1 MKKRDKR
8 AGGGFKAMRILQ
20 ILHDDERGGVQKLAG
35 MIEQGLRSHRF
46 AVETA
51 YLYPRAGLPS
61 YAKLACT
68 LRMARRIWRGG
79 FDTLVAYQSTAS
91 ILVGIVGWLAGCRLR
106 VVHQTSTPSATPRL
120 LLALDK
126 LAGTLGFYS
135 ANIVNSAATWAEF
148 ARYPARYRRSLI
160 LIEHGLDVPVPTAS
174 REATRRRFGLPQSQP
189 ILLNV
194 GRLTAQKNQDVLIR
208 ALACLPQAHLV
219 LAGAGG
225 KDDSFHAFAVTLG
238 VEDRLHR
245 LGALP
250 ADDIAD
256 LYAAADLFVF
266 PSTWETFGLAAVEAG
281 MTGLPMVVADL
292 PVLREVLRAD
302 GSEPVAFVASD
313 DVEGWITAIGRAL
326 TQATPSLPNSSALA
340 RTLSA
345 KYSRQRMI
353 ESYLSLFEAHRRIE
367 RRELNELQ
375 PAAEKAQ
382 P

>member
-1 MKKRDKR
+1 
-8 AGGGFKAMRILQ
+8 MRILQ

-35 MIEQGLRSHRF
+35 MLEQGLRSHRF

-51 YLYPRAGLPS
+51 YLYPCADLPL
-61 YAKLACT
+61 YVKLICT
-68 LRMARRIWRGG
+68 LRMARRIWRGDV
-79 FDTLVAYQSTAS
+79 DTLVAYQSTAS
-91 ILVGIVGWLAGCRLR
+91 VLVGIVGWLAGCRLR
-106 VVHQTSTPSATPRL
+106 IVHQTSTPGATPRPL
-120 LLALDK
+120 RILDR
-126 LAGTLGFYS
+126 LAGTLGLYS

-174 REATRRRFGLPQSQP
+174 REATRRRFGLPPAQP
-189 ILLNV
+189 LLLNV

-219 LAGAGG
+219 LAGAGAR
-225 KDDSFHAFAVTLG
+225 DDSFEALAATLG
-238 VEDRLHR
+238 VDDRLHR

-250 ADDIAD
+250 AEDIAD

-281 MTGLPMVVADL
+281 MAGLPMVVADL

-302 GSEPVAFVASD
+302 GSEPVVFVAPD
-313 DVEGWITAIGRAL
+313 DVEGWISAIGRAL
-326 TQATPSLPNSSALA
+326 TPATPASRGTAAFARAL
-340 RTLSA
+340 TA

-367 RRELNELQ
+367 RSKLHELH

>member
-1 MKKRDKR
+1 
-8 AGGGFKAMRILQ
+8 MRILQ
-20 ILHDDERGGVQKLAG
+20 ILHDDERGGVQTLAA
-35 MIEQGLRSHRF
+35 MIEQGLKSHRF

-51 YLYPRAGLPS
+51 YLYPRAGLPL

-91 ILVGIVGWLAGCRLR
+91 ILVGIVGAVSGCRLR
-106 VVHQTSTPSATPRL
+106 VVHQTCTPGATPRPL
-120 LLALDK
+120 RVLDK
-126 LAGTLGFYS
+126 LAGTLGLYS
-135 ANIVNSAATWAEF
+135 ANIVNSAATLAAF
-148 ARYPARYRRSLI
+148 ARYPARYRRALI
-160 LIEHGLDVPVPTAS
+160 LIEHGLDMPAPTAS
-174 REATRRRFGLPQSQP
+174 RETTRRRFGLPLSQP

-194 GRLTAQKNQDVLIR
+194 GRLTAQKNQDVLVR
-208 ALACLPQAHLV
+208 ALSCLPQAHLV
-219 LAGAGG
+219 LAGAGA
-225 KDDSFHAFAVTLG
+225 KDDSFAALAATLG
-238 VEDRLHR
+238 VDDRLHR
-245 LGALP
+245 PGALP

-281 MTGLPMVVADL
+281 MAGLPMVVADL

-302 GSEPVAFVASD
+302 GSEPVVFVKPD
-313 DVEGWITAIGRAL
+313 DVEGWISAIGRAL
-326 TQATPSLPNSSALA
+326 TAAPSSSRGGSPLARALA
-340 RTLSA
+340 A

-367 RRELNELQ
+367 RGPLHELQ
-375 PAAEKAQ
+375 PAAEKAR

>member
-1 MKKRDKR
+1 M
-8 AGGGFKAMRILQ
+8 GILQ
-20 ILHDDERGGVQKLAG
+20 IIHDDERGGVQKLAG
-35 MIEQGLRSHRF
+35 MIEEGLSSHRF

-51 YLYPRAGLPS
+51 YLYPRAGLPL
-61 YAKLACT
+61 YAKLVYT

-91 ILVGIVGWLAGCRLR
+91 ILVGIVGWLSGCRLR
-106 VVHQTSTPSATPRL
+106 VVHQTCTPSAMPRPL
-120 LLALDK
+120 RALDK

-148 ARYPARYRRSLI
+148 AHYPAHYRRSLI
-160 LIEHGLDVPVPTAS
+160 LIEHGLDVPAPTAS
-174 REATRRRFGLPQSQP
+174 RDATRRRFGLPLSQP

-219 LAGAGG
+219 LAGAGAR
-225 KDDSFHAFAVTLG
+225 DDSFHALAATLG
-238 VEDRLHR
+238 VDDRLHR

-250 ADDIAD
+250 SDDIAN

-281 MTGLPMVVADL
+281 MAGLPMVVADL

-302 GSEPVAFVASD
+302 GSEPVAFVAPD
-313 DVEGWITAIGRAL
+313 DLEGWISAIGRTLAAVTPSSRSDSAFARAL
-326 TQATPSLPNSSALA
+326 TT
-340 RTLSA
+340 
-345 KYSRQRMI
+345 KYSRRRMI

-367 RRELNELQ
+367 HRKLNELQ